1 MNNFIASITGF
12 TLDVNDWLLT
22 VSQASSS
29 AQYDLQEI
37 LFCEGLH
44 VVSVTAQQHAE

>member
-22 VSQASSS
+22 VSQAPS
-29 AQYDLQEI
+29 AQHDLQEI